1 MFKVRQT
8 VKTQAIVFGR
18 INFVF
23 LTLESQKL
31 KVRKQLNSAK
41 LLLKRIVEF
50 RSNVDSIRVIV
61 QALQIVSSS
70 VKSFVNNLH
79 IDVYLMAN
87 NVLKSQNVMIIQQ
100 RSHVIIKIKMVT
112 IAFGIK
118 KWKKNAKIFFPVK
131 TFQLI

>member
-23 LTLESQKL
+23 LTLESQML
-31 KVRKQLNSAK
+31 KVRRQLNSAK
-41 LLLKRIVEF
+41 FSLKRIVEF

-70 VKSFVNNLH
+70 VKSFVNSLH

-112 IAFGIK
+112 IAIGIK
-118 KWKKNAKIFFPVK
+118 KWKKSAKIFFPVK